1 MDSKVLQ
8 ATTESKASCRYNF
21 LSREEEVEELQRLTL
36 KDVQQTYETY
46 LKPTSREAR
55 RLAVH
60 VVGKSHARELSA
72 AAEPCLGTLKPEIA
86 DFRAMEHYPA
96 ILGQMPPVAQD

>member
-1 MDSKVLQ
+1 M
-8 ATTESKASCRYNF
+8 A
-21 LSREEEVEELQRLTL
+21 REEEVEELQRLTL

-60 VVGKSHARELSA
+60 VVGKEHAEELSA
-72 AAEPCLGTLKPEIA
+72 AAEPCLGTLKPEIT

-96 ILGQMPPVAQD
+96 ILGQMPPIAQD